1 MKGICEYCGSE
12 IKDAQS
18 KFCGECGMELGN
30 MIQDS
35 VQKGMIQDAVQ
46 KESDVVKEKKSIII
60 YNGMS
65 IKNANKIMKHGFK
78 SSADAKDHDIEML
91 LGDGVYFSM
100 NREQSLVFASQKSTG
115 SKHNAL
121 IKVVF
126 TGQILEIDNLDEIK
140 NQLEIKQ
147 KEGYNAIKFQDEI
160 NAFDVDHLNQMPR
173 EMIEIDKK
181 NDDETIVISRDL
193 ARKMISDAD
202 ELDALKKKNQFD
214 DFDDLNVNDKQ
225 TLNLVGQ
232 IADGERRKHA
242 IKRFLDEKF
251 DFG

>member
-1 MKGICEYCGSE
+1 MKGICEHCGSE
-12 IKDAQS
+12 IKDTQS
-18 KFCGECGMELGN
+18 KFCGECGMELED
-30 MIQDS
+30 IQDV
-35 VQKGMIQDAVQ
+35 VQKGMIQDMVQ
-46 KESDVVKEKKSIII
+46 KGNVMKEKKSIII
-60 YNGMS
+60 YHGMS
-65 IKNANKIMKHGFK
+65 IKIAKKIMKHGFK
-78 SSADAKDHDIEML
+78 SSEGSEML

-100 NREQSLVFASQKSTG
+100 NREQSLVFARQKSTG

-140 NQLEIKQ
+140 NQLEIKR

-181 NDDETIVISRDL
+181 DDDETIVISRDL

-214 DFDDLNVNDKQ
+214 DLSVNDKQ